1 MGFLEWAKAFF
12 ERVAPEALRHLDPAP
27 PTPGD
32 YCALEQERLDLELRC
47 EAYRLI
53 LLNKGETDESLRRK
67 VALYRGAKM
76 RAA

>member
-1 MGFLEWAKAFF
+1 MGLQWVLDWFGTH
-12 ERVAPEALRHLDPAP
+12 APEAISHLDRPSNR
-27 PTPGD
+27 D
-32 YCALEQERLDLELRC
+32 YYALEQERLELELRC

-53 LLNKGETDESLRRK
+53 LLNKGETDESLKRK

>member
-1 MGFLEWAKAFF
+1 MGLLQTFLEI
-12 ERVAPEALRHLDPAP
+12 LRLDPP
-27 PTPGD
+27 PKRPSVTD